1 MVPCSRRKSSYVS
14 CSTSCSEASRTSV
27 APATSVDSTCSPA
40 NPLND
45 QTKTDN
51 SASKVSRPQPCV
63 RLQAQCPAHWSG
75 PCFQCY
81 PCVKGA
87 SWWTAFPPDVFTRLE
102 VQGEPAQGLM

>member
-45 QTKTDN
+45 QTKTDVRAKFPALSHAFACRH
-51 SASKVSRPQPCV
+51 SAQLIGVVHASNATRASREQAGGPLSRPTSS
-63 RLQAQCPAHWSG
+63 LDWK
-75 PCFQCY
+75 F
-81 PCVKGA
+81 KG
-87 SWWTAFPPDVFTRLE
+87 SPPKV
-102 VQGEPAQGLM
+102 